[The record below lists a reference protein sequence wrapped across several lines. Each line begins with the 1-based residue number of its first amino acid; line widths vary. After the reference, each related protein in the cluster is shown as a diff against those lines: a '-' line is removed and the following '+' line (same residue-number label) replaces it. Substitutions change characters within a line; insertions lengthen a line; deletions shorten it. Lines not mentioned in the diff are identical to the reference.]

1 MLLDRWRYENLYYI
15 ILTTLGIID
24 NNFFPSMYP
33 ISSFNS
39 SWLMTWTARTC
50 WYHINDGESVHCVSL
65 ADSLL
70 YSWYF
75 IQEIINWCFVK
86 NVSTDEDL
94 FAFVFRLRWHGGGLM
109 AALWRCD
116 YAIITRRKNK
126 RSSTLQWSCPQTS
139 AQNTLEILKGG
150 GTCLHLWTWRNP
162 TQQLCPK

>member
-150 GTCLHLWTWRNP
+150 DVFTPLNL
-162 TQQLCPK
+162 TQSNTTALP